1 MGESKEFDSYSDD
14 LMLLTSTLYADVMEE
29 FKDSIRQEVM
39 ASDVRINMQ
48 DLNFDGN
55 SIEELVNNYL
65 KCEEELELL
74 ASK

>member
-14 LMLLTSTLYADVMEE
+14 VMLLTSTLYADVMKE
-29 FKDSIRQEVM
+29 FKDCIRQEVM
-39 ASDVRINMQ
+39 ASDVRINVQ
-48 DLNFDGN
+48 DLDFDGN